1 MNASA
6 HRLAPFALAGM
17 LAACQAAPPAAAN
30 SVPFQVLHTSATCGT
45 EEASV
50 RPIGDAMRLKQV
62 LESGSTMIGSPPAV
76 RADFDG
82 SLVLRV
88 SMGQQPSAGALLAML
103 SARADG
109 TRRQL
114 VLEMQWAPP
123 DASRMNAAV
132 VTRPCVILSVPRDD
146 YRSVQVVDAT
156 GRERTST
163 PLPEAR

>member
-1 MNASA
+1 MKACA
-6 HRLAPFALAGM
+6 LAPVALAGV
-17 LAACQAAPPAAAN
+17 LAACQAAPPATSNA
-30 SVPFQVLHTSATCGT
+30 VPFQVVHTSATCGT
-45 EEASV
+45 EEPSV

-62 LESGSTMIGSPPAV
+62 LEGSGNMIGSTPPA

-103 SARADG
+103 SARADS
-109 TRRQL
+109 TRRAL
-114 VLEMQWAPP
+114 VLEMQWAAP

-132 VTRPCVILSVPRDD
+132 ITRPCVIVSVPRDE
-146 YRSVQVVDAT
+146 YRSVQVVDAS
-156 GRERTST
+156 GRERAST